1 MWQGPDL
8 SCRVLLRA
16 RNARGVTF
24 VGTLDASCDR
34 TERHLEGEYKIND
47 VQFSK
52 ITRCIACHTVQWSKH
67 FTDCLR
73 GDLVPL
79 QAKWNLD
86 RCHHRQY
93 KGLWRPS
100 GLWVWCR
107 WQKIRK
113 EVLHLADQRQRAK
126 VNLCSGAATLAGF
139 DLKLRFCLSF
149 LSSATR
155 LVGSRLAGTFQC
167 SVVHSVPRSPS
178 HDDMP
183 CQGEGGWA
191 GGRPR
196 HPKPGLRASLGFAH
210 SPMMDSDGYDIAREA
225 CPPHHIKVF
234 HWYCNTDVSCYSCVG
249 RQQDLE
255 FRGSFERMRRKGL
268 SEKAGVDSNQNE
280 LFFDVS
286 ECFRCCH
293 FQRYA
298 FNGLGFVYDKC
309 SANGE
314 HESFQ

>member
-1 MWQGPDL
+1 
-8 SCRVLLRA
+8 
-16 RNARGVTF
+16 
-24 VGTLDASCDR
+24 
-34 TERHLEGEYKIND
+34 
-47 VQFSK
+47 
-52 ITRCIACHTVQWSKH
+52 
-67 FTDCLR
+67 
-73 GDLVPL
+73 
-79 QAKWNLD
+79 
-86 RCHHRQY
+86 
-93 KGLWRPS
+93 
-100 GLWVWCR
+100 
-107 WQKIRK
+107 
-113 EVLHLADQRQRAK
+113 
-126 VNLCSGAATLAGF
+126 
-139 DLKLRFCLSF
+139 
-149 LSSATR
+149 
-155 LVGSRLAGTFQC
+155 LAGTFQC